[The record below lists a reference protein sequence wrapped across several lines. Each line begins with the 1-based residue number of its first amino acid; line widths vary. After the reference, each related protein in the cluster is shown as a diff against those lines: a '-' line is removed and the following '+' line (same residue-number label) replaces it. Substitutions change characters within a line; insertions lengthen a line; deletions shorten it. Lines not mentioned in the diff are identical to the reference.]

1 MGDWDYVNPSQRR
14 LSHSLVVVV
23 AQIVFDYRQIN
34 SKRPETA
41 YPAADLW
48 IRGKDGRYRL
58 FKPHADSGAA
68 ISVLTASDAIRLG
81 LELRAGEPSD
91 LYGVSGT
98 LKAYVHR
105 VRAKIGG
112 KEFKT
117 SIAFS
122 VSDET
127 PRLLGRKDIFK
138 YFVVSFRE
146 SKKKT
151 YFTEEPTEEVSL
163 CD

>member
-1 MGDWDYVNPSQRR
+1 M
-14 LSHSLVVVV
+14 
-23 AQIVFDYRQIN
+23 AQIVFDYRQI
-34 SKRPETA
+34 SSRRPEIA

-48 IRGKDGRYRL
+48 LQGKDGRYRL
-58 FKPHADSGAA
+58 FKLHADSGAA
-68 ISVLTASDAIRLG
+68 VSVLTASDAHRLG
-81 LELRAGEPSD
+81 LELRTGEPAD

-98 LKAYVHR
+98 LKAYVHK
-105 VRAKIGG
+105 VKAKMGE

-117 SIAFS
+117 SVAFS

-127 PRLLGRKDIFK
+127 PRLLGRKDLFK

-151 YFTEEPTEEVSL
+151 YFTEEPAKEVSL
-163 CD
+163 

>member
-1 MGDWDYVNPSQRR
+1 M
-14 LSHSLVVVV
+14 
-23 AQIVFDYRQIN
+23 AQIIFDYRQIN
-34 SKRPETA
+34 PRRPETA

-48 IRGKDGRYRL
+48 VRGKDRRYRL
-58 FKPHADSGAA
+58 FKLHADSGAA
-68 ISVLTASDAIRLG
+68 VSVLTASDALRLG
-81 LELRAGEPSD
+81 LELREGEPAD

-98 LKAYVHR
+98 LKAYVHW
-105 VRAKIGG
+105 VSAKIGK

-117 SIAFS
+117 SVAFS

-127 PRLLGRKDIFK
+127 PRLLGRKDLFK

-151 YFTEEPTEEVSL
+151 YFTEEPTKEISL
-163 CD
+163 R

>member
-1 MGDWDYVNPSQRR
+1 M
-14 LSHSLVVVV
+14 

-34 SKRPETA
+34 PKRPETA

-48 IRGKDGRYRL
+48 VQGKDGHYRL
-58 FKPHADSGAA
+58 FKLHADSGAS
-68 ISVLTASDAIRLG
+68 ISVLTASDALRLG
-81 LELRAGEPSD
+81 LELTMGEPTA

-98 LKAYVHR
+98 LKAYVHQ
-105 VRAKIGG
+105 VKAKIGE
-112 KEFKT
+112 KEFGT
-117 SIAFS
+117 SVAFS

-127 PRLLGRKDIFK
+127 PRLLGRKDLFK

-151 YFTEEPTEEVSL
+151 YFTEEPIKTISL
-163 CD
+163 